1 MACFIKD
8 VNENQKP
15 GWVSCQ
21 VVYMGLGVSMYRILL
36 TL

>member
-21 VVYMGLGVSMYRILL
+21 VVYMGLGSVCTEY
-36 TL
+36 